1 MNDIVEELRAAA
13 DDTNAVE
20 NASVAYLLQHA
31 AGEIELLRGYR
42 DNAESDAAIA
52 HLLVDRYRMTDAERE
67 AVELAYGK
75 LTTDARYTAVA
86 ATLRGLLDRTA
97 TPPAPNGHAPRG
109 SGSQPVGAAGCATAG
124 REGQK

>member
-1 MNDIVEELRAAA
+1 MKLWGLVDGEYKDL
-13 DDTNAVE
+13 
-20 NASVAYLLQHA
+20 HA
-31 AGEIELLRGYR
+31 EIELLRGYR

-52 HLLVDRYRMTDAERE
+52 HLLADRYRMTDAERE

-75 LTTDARYTAVA
+75 LTTDARYKAVA

-124 REGQK
+124 REGHERHR